1 MLSQLQIGL
10 LVYWALISLIAV
22 SVCAWDKHRAK
33 NGGRRVPENTLL
45 LLCALGGSAA
55 FWAAMYR
62 FHHKT
67 RKPKFYLGVPAI
79 LFVQLAAIGGIVWL
93 LAR

>member
-1 MLSQLQIGL
+1 MVWYVWAIG
-10 LVYWALISLIAV
+10 YWALISLVAV
-22 SVCAWDKHRAK
+22 AVCVWDKHQAK
-33 NGGRRVPENTLL
+33 KGGRRVPENTLL

-79 LFVQLAAIGGIVWL
+79 LLLQIAAIAAIVWFVV
-93 LAR
+93 R

>member
-1 MLSQLQIGL
+1 MSGEQIGFL
-10 LVYWALISLIAV
+10 YWGLISLV
-22 SVCAWDKHRAK
+22 SVVVCGWDKRQAQK
-33 NGGRRVPENTLL
+33 GGRRVPERTLL
-45 LLCALGGSAA
+45 LLCAMGGSAA

-79 LFVQLAAIGGIVWL
+79 LMVQIGLMIGL
-93 LAR
+93 LVYGK

>member
-1 MLSQLQIGL
+1 MTKIQIGL
-10 LVYWALISLIAV
+10 IVYWALISLVAV
-22 SVCAWDKHRAK
+22 AVCAWDKYRAK
-33 NGGRRVPENTLL
+33 KGGRRVPESTLM

-79 LFVQLAAIGGIVWL
+79 LFAQVAAIAAIIWFVL
-93 LAR
+93 P